1 MPTPNLRALGALALL
16 ACCTAAAAAERELAL
31 PSAQEYFSWAAA
43 VQACDALGADAA
55 GLAALRK
62 QAIDYYRTTLAR
74 SAKRDPAQVQA
85 LRELEADK
93 IPPDALADAM
103 AQKAQ
108 VPAASLPAR
117 CRLLGLAIDQA
128 LARDEFAMASTGV
141 PHAKPLEQARD
152 EAAALGVTGIDRSY
166 ARALARPDDAL
177 PAEPAGTLVPA
188 VDTSKPHLLKTAKC
202 VRPEYPPAA
211 ARAGAM
217 GTTRLR
223 FTIDAHGQ
231 VIDAE
236 VVEASGPTREHRI
249 LDNAAKEA
257 FSHCEFAAG
266 VDADGQPVQGS
277 FLVSYVWHL
286 S

>member
-16 ACCTAAAAAERELAL
+16 ACCT
-31 PSAQEYFSWAAA
+31 AAA

-141 PHAKPLEQARD
+141 PHAKPLEQALGDRVVVMD
-152 EAAALGVTGIDRSY
+152 DGRVVHRGAMRELADDAALQRRLLGLS
-166 ARALARPDDAL
+166 LA
-177 PAEPAGTLVPA
+177 
-188 VDTSKPHLLKTAKC
+188 S
-202 VRPEYPPAA
+202 
-211 ARAGAM
+211 
-217 GTTRLR
+217 
-223 FTIDAHGQ
+223 
-231 VIDAE
+231 
-236 VVEASGPTREHRI
+236 AS
-249 LDNAAKEA
+249 
-257 FSHCEFAAG
+257 
-266 VDADGQPVQGS
+266 
-277 FLVSYVWHL
+277 
-286 S
+286 